1 MATAT
6 VVPARQE
13 AGKPFVIKAA
23 DESDLP
29 VAAGEYYF
37 NTKARARR
45 MMEVCLTSDAQRV
58 YACLEL
64 HTMGFQ
70 QELAVMMEH
79 GQQKP
84 LTSAVICRETG
95 LSKQHVRRG
104 LAELEEWGLAERQAT
119 DGGALRN
126 GQILIYSWASPRPEK
141 CKPKG
146 SQIGLPFP
154 KWFPESWAPLKPLI
168 RKLKLTEQLESVREK
183 VAISGYLLEEGQKV
197 ASLLLETEKVVTEF
211 LEGVLS
217 GLPPNKEERTERT
230 KDKDLPSSSS
240 SDTELEPSPEPTTT
254 TAEPETPPR
263 NEPETDPA
271 PVIEATLQHHR
282 LRLTRDEALEIV
294 GACRDKLK
302 DHTVTP
308 EETARFVFCVDP
320 IRPDGGVHSPRRF
333 LKRAIVNAITREELR
348 FFRDASKPPPPPEPD
363 DDREMESNRCPKCGG
378 LTTLYA
384 SGRMSWCRCEAMK
397 RATR

>member
-1 MATAT
+1 
-6 VVPARQE
+6 VVPVRPE
-13 AGKPFVIKAA
+13 AGKPFVIKAS

-70 QELAVMMEH
+70 QEMAVMMEH
-79 GQQKP
+79 GRQIP
-84 LTSAVICRETG
+84 LTPVVICRETG
-95 LSKQHVRRG
+95 LSKQNVRRA
-104 LAELEEWGLAERQAT
+104 LAELEEWGLAERQAA

-126 GQILIYSWASPRPEK
+126 GQIQIYSWASPRPEK

-146 SQIGLPFP
+146 SQDRLPFP
-154 KWFPESWAPLKPLI
+154 KWFPESWSPLKPLI
-168 RKLKLTEQLESVREK
+168 RKLKLTPHLESVREK
-183 VAISGYLLEEGQKV
+183 VVGSDYLLEQGQAVAKV
-197 ASLLLETEKVVTEF
+197 LLEAEKVVSEF
-211 LEGVLS
+211 LEGVCN
-217 GLPPNKEERTERT
+217 GLPLNKEERTERT
-230 KDKDLPSSSS
+230 KDKDLSSSSS
-240 SDTELEPSPEPTTT
+240 SDTELEPRPEPATT
-254 TAEPETPPR
+254 TAEPESPPW
-263 NEPETDPA
+263 NEPETDPT
-271 PVIEATLQHHR
+271 PVIEATLQQHR
-282 LRLTRDEALEIV
+282 FRLTRDEALEII

-302 DHTVTP
+302 DPAITP
-308 EETARFVFCVDP
+308 EETARFVYCVDP
-320 IRPDGGVHSPRRF
+320 IRPDGGVISPRRF
-333 LKRAIVNAITREELR
+333 LKRAIVNAITRAELR

-363 DDREMESNRCPKCGG
+363 EDKEMESTRCPKCGG
-378 LTTLYA
+378 VTTLYA